1 MIRRPPRSTLFPYT
15 TLFRSLDMRGADWT
29 DPDAFRL
36 ADGARR
42 FENWEFAYALVAG
55 LGAAARYALAVGAG
69 GRERAQ
75 RLAAGLRQLLAG
87 IPGVRGLHRGR
98 QRGGLLSVG
107 LAGRGAGPSQPR
119 LRGRRG
125 YPQP

>member
-42 FENWEFAYALVAG
+42 FENWEFAYALVSG

-75 RLAAGLRQLLAG
+75 RLAADRK
-87 IPGVRGLHRGR
+87 
-98 QRGGLLSVG
+98 ST
-107 LAGRGAGPSQPR
+107 R
-119 LRGRRG
+119 LNSSHDQIS
-125 YPQP
+125 YAVFCLKKK